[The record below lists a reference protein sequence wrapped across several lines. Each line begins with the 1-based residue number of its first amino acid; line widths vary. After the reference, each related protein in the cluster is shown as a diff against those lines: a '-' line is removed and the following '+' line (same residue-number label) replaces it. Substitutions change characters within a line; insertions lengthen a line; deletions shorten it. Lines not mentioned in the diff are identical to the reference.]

1 MCSCRATRSGPS
13 ACGHE
18 KHLRPDFAAVNT
30 QASPTWR
37 GTASPQG
44 QSALFWLVPEC
55 TPLCAA
61 PPPGDASAC
70 WRAAMSGMH
79 SQGEMMSR
87 VLSARLE
94 LTATAATSRLSRH
107 RVFTPTIA
115 FDPPGLGSTTCDR
128 ITSSTK
134 CHIEKHAEP
143 HEKERDASKIGECVL
158 DDSEEECS
166 DGCCC
171 FTKGTKE
178 ECRGYQLDNY
188 TLTALVESGNEE
200 YQHFQNATGH
210 WVRRL
215 GRKVCPA
222 LVGVLVAI
230 LGQRRRPRRVELPQ
244 HSGSP
249 AKVSQYC
256 FHCL

>member
-1 MCSCRATRSGPS
+1 
-13 ACGHE
+13 
-18 KHLRPDFAAVNT
+18 
-30 QASPTWR
+30 
-37 GTASPQG
+37 
-44 QSALFWLVPEC
+44 
-55 TPLCAA
+55 
-61 PPPGDASAC
+61 
-70 WRAAMSGMH
+70 
-79 SQGEMMSR
+79 MSR

-94 LTATAATSRLSRH
+94 LAAIAATSRLSRH

-128 ITSSTK
+128 ITSSTE

-143 HEKERDASKIGECVL
+143 HEKERNASKIGECVL

-230 LGQRRRPRRVELPQ
+230 LGQRRRPRRVDATTLWKPGKSLPILFPLPLTLHMQESREAGETRLEDDGSAALAPTCGFSDRLRARASTHTQEL
-244 HSGSP
+244 S
-249 AKVSQYC
+249 
-256 FHCL
+256 L

>member
-1 MCSCRATRSGPS
+1 
-13 ACGHE
+13 
-18 KHLRPDFAAVNT
+18 
-30 QASPTWR
+30 
-37 GTASPQG
+37 
-44 QSALFWLVPEC
+44 
-55 TPLCAA
+55 
-61 PPPGDASAC
+61 
-70 WRAAMSGMH
+70 MSGMH

-94 LTATAATSRLSRH
+94 LAAIAATSRLSRH

-128 ITSSTK
+128 ITSSTE

-158 DDSEEECS
+158 DDSEEDCS

-171 FTKGTKE
+171 FTEKNSEE
-178 ECRGYQLDNY
+178 ECRRYQLDNY